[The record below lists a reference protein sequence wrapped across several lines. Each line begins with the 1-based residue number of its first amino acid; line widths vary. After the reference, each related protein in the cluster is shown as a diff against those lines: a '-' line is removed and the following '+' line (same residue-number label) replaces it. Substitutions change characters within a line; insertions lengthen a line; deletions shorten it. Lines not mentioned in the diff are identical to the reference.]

1 MTLALTSS
9 KRALTLAFC
18 WIIKPASIN
27 SRVASPTP
35 VPTILLMIAFVSLA
49 APGAGA
55 SDTLVSLTSIA

>member
-1 MTLALTSS
+1 
-9 KRALTLAFC
+9 LAFC
-18 WIIKPASIN
+18 WIIRPASIN
-27 SRVASPTP
+27 SRVASPIP